1 MSKFVPSKYL
11 RIIVVA
17 VITGLAFIM
26 MRIGGLPPLEIVSG
40 LMGIP
45 IIIVQ
50 FLAIFAVK
58 KMIDKDKVW
67 RTNIRN

>member
-1 MSKFVPSKYL
+1 
-11 RIIVVA
+11 
-17 VITGLAFIM
+17 M
-26 MRIGGLPPLEIVSG
+26 MRMGGLPPLEIVSG

-50 FLAIFAVK
+50 FLAIFAVQ
-58 KMIDKDKVW
+58 KMIDKDKAW